1 MSIFYDVGNFIY
13 SLGSCGSRLFYE
25 CGNYICWNQ
34 RPGMKPDRNKLLLWL
49 QKEIVQ
55 CEESMK
61 KVDDHKLFVETNG
74 KKLFGIPAFIVL
86 IIQLAPSII
95 FWVLSLSIISS
106 DKKRRDIFSR
116 GESQLLCISDSSSND
131 DDGDDNNSFFND
143 DYNKHN
149 SNCFYNTTLM
159 SEQNNQTGQEC
170 NFDEIQS
177 YANSWKI
184 STIFIKLIMA
194 ISIISFIAVF
204 FKLFGSILYYDT
216 SYHRHW
222 SDAQIAIYIVSNGFP
237 VQIIA
242 EDFYSKKKESL
253 SILECYAIQA
263 ICDGAK
269 ENKSSVKKE
278 ESSSL
283 ASCCTNILIALMI
296 TLESGVPGT
305 LASLYMNYFL
315 LYFISVCNTGF
326 FLYASFLVFPCPFK
340 AQPFLPG
347 CPLVLSDFAGSTV
360 HQARSE
366 LEVDSSTYAS
376 LVLAFLMICL
386 EARSTDVKVRY
397 FMVLKASVY
406 EIVSKVAFPIPTS
419 PPQKIEVSSTCH
431 PHVLTYIKD
440 KNWYCD
446 GKNFDG
452 GCKNFAE
459 GTLLDN
465 TVLRYGCKECNF
477 DLCEYCVLAYFKES
491 DSSVTEV
498 SKNEATTSALH
509 HRV

>member
-1 MSIFYDVGNFIY
+1 MSLQVRTFWYDFGNFIY
-13 SLGSCGSRLFYE
+13 SLGSCGRHLFYE

-34 RPGMKPDRNKLLLWL
+34 MPGMKPDRNKLLLWL
-49 QKEIVQ
+49 QKEIKL

-61 KVDDHKLFVETNG
+61 KEDDHKLFVETNG

-86 IIQLAPSII
+86 ITQLAPSIL
-95 FWVLSLSIISS
+95 FWVLSLSIITS

-116 GESQLLCISDSSSND
+116 GESQLLCISDSSD
-131 DDGDDNNSFFND
+131 DDG
-143 DYNKHN
+143 YN

-170 NFDEIQS
+170 NFDDIQS
-177 YANSWKI
+177 YADSWKI
-184 STIFIKLIMA
+184 STICIKLIMA

-237 VQIIA
+237 VQIVT

-253 SILECYAIQA
+253 SIMECYAIKA
-263 ICDGAK
+263 VCDEAK
-269 ENKSSVKKE
+269 ENKSSVKGYYD
-278 ESSSL
+278 SSSL
-283 ASCCTNILIALMI
+283 ASCCTNIFIALMI

-315 LYFISVCNTGF
+315 CYFISVFSTG
-326 FLYASFLVFPCPFK
+326 LYLSASFLVFPCPFK
-340 AQPFLPG
+340 TQPFLPG
-347 CPLVLSDFAGSTV
+347 CPLVLNDFAGSTV
-360 HQARSE
+360 HKARSE

-386 EARSTDVKVRY
+386 EARSTDVKMRY
-397 FMVLKASVY
+397 FMVLRASVY
-406 EIVSKVAFPIPTS
+406 QIVTEIAFPRPNS
-419 PPQKIEVSSTCH
+419 PPQKIEVSPTCH
-431 PHVLTYIKD
+431 PHVLTHIND
-440 KNWYCD
+440 KNWFCD

-452 GCKNFAE
+452 GCKNFVD

-477 DLCEYCVLAYFKES
+477 DLCQHCVLAYFKEN
-491 DSSVTEV
+491 DSNVAEST
-498 SKNEATTSALH
+498 KSALH